1 MAVRI
6 LHCADLHMDSPL
18 ESLSPEKAT
27 VMRREQRELVMNI
40 ADIAKENEVDLVFF
54 AGDIFDSALAYYET
68 CDVLSEAFEKIAVPV
83 FIAPGNHDYFCSASP
98 YAFMSFSENVHVFKS
113 QIIESV
119 ELEDLGVRVYGA
131 GFTSADSANI
141 LSGFTVQ
148 DDDKINLA
156 VLHANLMGEAY
167 NRITVENIAE
177 SGLDYLALGHIHAYS
192 GLCTAG
198 KTCYAY
204 PGCPQGR
211 GFDETGDKGV
221 IIAEVSK
228 YDTQIRF
235 VPTAKRKYLEL
246 SCDVSKFPSVSEAAA
261 DALGAYNTDNIVR
274 LTLTG
279 ERPNDFDCAEIE
291 NELKDA
297 AFTITV
303 RDRTTYARDIWEG
316 LSEDTLRGSFLR
328 IMNKKLAA
336 AETDEEKDKIM
347 LAVKYAL
354 AALENRE
361 EREI

>member
-6 LHCADLHMDSPL
+6 LHCADLHMDSPF
-18 ESLSPEKAT
+18 ESLAPEKAA
-27 VMRREQRELVMNI
+27 VMRKEQRELIMNI
-40 ADIAKENEVDLVFF
+40 ADVAQENKVDLVFL
-54 AGDIFDSALAYYET
+54 AGDLFDSALAYYET

-83 FIAPGNHDYFCSASP
+83 FIAPGNHDYYCSASP
-98 YAFMSFSENVHVFKS
+98 YAFLNFSDNVHIFKK
-113 QIIESV
+113 QVIESV
-119 ELEDLGVRVYGA
+119 ELDALGVRIFGA
-131 GFTSADSANI
+131 GFTSADAGNI
-141 LSGFTVQ
+141 LDGFAAP

-156 VLHANLMGEAY
+156 VLHANLMGDAY
-167 NRITVENIAE
+167 NRITPKNIAE
-177 SGLDYLALGHIHAYS
+177 SGLDYLALGHIHAFS
-192 GLCTAG
+192 GLCSAG
-198 KTCYAY
+198 KTHYAY

-221 IIAEVSK
+221 ILADVSK
-228 YDTQIRF
+228 DGTQIRF
-235 VPTAKRKYLEL
+235 IPTAKRKYLEL
-246 SCDVSKFPSVSEAAA
+246 SCDVSKFPSVAEAASA
-261 DALGAYNTDNIVR
+261 ALGAYNTDNIVR

-279 ERPNDFDCAEIE
+279 ERPNDFDCTEIE
-291 NELKDA
+291 NGLKNA
-297 AFTITV
+297 VFTLTV

-336 AETDEEKDKIM
+336 AETDEEKDKII